1 MSTTLDF
8 KYRIIYESLS
18 RFSSTLSRSTTLE
31 EVRQCLQRQI
41 KYLFDYQLVRFCFYQ
56 QDYYVIYSLVATGCA
71 LHDGDT
77 TLLWEHERLL
87 KERNVPLVIDDERMV
102 VSSLHQLPFELKS
115 SPTQVW
121 GWNVGFTPDSGI
133 LVSVFSGSA
142 RQFQSTDVP
151 ILKITLENLYAKI
164 LSIRLIEELN
174 KSKKEV
180 DQALHSLQEKS
191 EVISTLVATQ
201 EQVIQD
207 RTRELEVKNA
217 KLIYLSR
224 EHAHTI
230 REPLS
235 RILSLA
241 YLIDLLPPQEVLDE
255 IIPVLVTTSMDLDK
269 ALQQVI
275 QTIDTEIASPD

>member
-255 IIPVLVTTSMDLDK
+255 IIPVLVATSMDLDK